1 MFKLIV
7 EKELHDIIGSTK
19 FALTFGVCA
28 VLILLTFYVGARNYQ
43 VSQRQYEAAVAENLR
58 QMEGLTDWLMVRN
71 HRIFLPPQPLAALVT
86 GISNDIGRN
95 IEVRGRG
102 EVGAEDSRYGDDPI
116 FAVFR
121 FLDLDFV
128 FQIVLSLFAILFAYD
143 AICGE
148 KERGTLRL
156 SFANAVPRDKYIL
169 GKITGTFLALAIPL
183 LIPILLG
190 SFVLPLLGV
199 PMAGDDWIRLAL
211 VILAG
216 LLYFGVFLTLSVF
229 ISAMT
234 ERSSGSFLLLL
245 VVWIFAVLIVP
256 RTSVLLAGRAVKVP
270 SLDEHASQRARLA
283 AQLWQED
290 RGKMS
295 NFKPDESLREN
306 PERML
311 SEFNSFMQ
319 KLGDER
325 EQKMQALSKRL
336 NEERRNREAVRE
348 RVAFGLARIS
358 PAASFS
364 LATTNLV
371 GTSLELKQQYLNA
384 ATEYQQA
391 YAKFMK
397 EKTGMLLGGFRI
409 MAFRSN
415 DGEEAK
421 KDPINPREIPP
432 FVFKAVPLQ
441 DVFGAALVDLG
452 ILALFNLAF
461 FAGAYVAFLRYDV
474 R

>member
-1 MFKLIV
+1 
-7 EKELHDIIGSTK
+7 
-19 FALTFGVCA
+19 
-28 VLILLTFYVGARNYQ
+28 
-43 VSQRQYEAAVAENLR
+43 
-58 QMEGLTDWLMVRN
+58 
-71 HRIFLPPQPLAALVT
+71 
-86 GISNDIGRN
+86 
-95 IEVRGRG
+95 
-102 EVGAEDSRYGDDPI
+102 
-116 FAVFR
+116 
-121 FLDLDFV
+121 
-128 FQIVLSLFAILFAYD
+128 
-143 AICGE
+143 
-148 KERGTLRL
+148 
-156 SFANAVPRDKYIL
+156 
-169 GKITGTFLALAIPL
+169 
-183 LIPILLG
+183 
-190 SFVLPLLGV
+190 
-199 PMAGDDWIRLAL
+199 LAL
-211 VILAG
+211 VILTG

-234 ERSSGSFLLLL
+234 ERSSSSFLLLL

-295 NFKPDESLREN
+295 NFKPDQNLREN

-325 EQKMQALSKRL
+325 EQKMQALSTRL

-371 GTSLELKQQYLNA
+371 GTSLELKQHYLNS
-384 ATEYQQA
+384 ATDYQQA

-409 MAFRSN
+409 MAFRN
-415 DGEEAK
+415 TDGEEAK

-432 FVFKAVPLQ
+432 FVFKSTSLQ
-441 DVFGAALVDLG
+441 DVSGAALVDLG
-452 ILALFNLAF
+452 ILALFNLVF